1 MKIAVGGKGGS
12 GKTTL
17 AGILAR
23 QLSRRGV
30 HPLLAIDG
38 DTNPNLA
45 LTLGIEGARTLAFD
59 TIPREIAERV
69 TDESGQVRSIL
80 KTSPDQILKEFGV
93 SAPDD
98 ITLVLMG
105 RVEHAGAG

>member
-12 GKTTL
+12 GKTTI
-17 AGILAR
+17 AGTLAR

-30 HPLLAIDG
+30 RPLLAIDG

-45 LTLGIEGARTLAFD
+45 LTLGVPRARELGFD
-59 TIPREIAERV
+59 TIPKEIAERV
-69 TDESGQVRSIL
+69 TDDSGRVRSVL
-80 KTSPDQILKEFGV
+80 KDAPDAIVREFGV
-93 SAPDD
+93 QAPDD

-105 RVEHAGAG
+105 RVQHAGAG

>member
-12 GKTTL
+12 GKTTI
-17 AGILAR
+17 AGTLAR
-23 QLSRRGV
+23 QLSRHGV

-45 LTLGIEGARTLAFD
+45 LTLGVEGARDMDFD
-59 TIPREIAERV
+59 TIPKEIAERV
-69 TDESGQVRSIL
+69 TDESGKVLSIL
-80 KTSPDQILKEFGV
+80 KTSPDEVLRDFGV

-105 RVEHAGAG
+105 RVQHAGAG